1 MKEIKIA
8 SQPASRPSHARYV
21 DVTPQTVHGNE
32 QMNVKIDRGQGD
44 EPLSQAAWFESPLA
58 VKRGIQPVICLF

>member
-8 SQPASRPSHARYV
+8 SQPASRPRHARYV
-21 DVTPQTVHGNE
+21 DVTQQTVHGNE

-44 EPLSQAAWFESPLA
+44 EPLESGSL
-58 VKRGIQPVICLF
+58 V